1 MLLSNIMEMNQQLM
15 VAIIKNSAHFLIFKL
30 NYNNLFIMIKIMQFI
45 ALKWNK
51 IMKNF
56 LSKLNEKKNYDL
68 SFIFFYL
75 LNYQYLINKF

>member
-1 MLLSNIMEMNQQLM
+1 
-15 VAIIKNSAHFLIFKL
+15 
-30 NYNNLFIMIKIMQFI
+30 MQFI